1 MVHKR
6 QSVAEA
12 GVYRVLKV
20 VLTDLRNTERTLA
33 TKIESTPSNPER
45 SAALAAIRAT
55 IAKLHLIFAS
65 QN

>member
-1 MVHKR
+1 MARKR

-12 GVYRVLKV
+12 GTYRVLKV
-20 VLTDLRNTERTLA
+20 VLTDLQKAERVVA
-33 TKIESTPSNPER
+33 AIVEDAPPDPER
-45 SAALAAIRAT
+45 LAYLAAIRAT

>member
-1 MVHKR
+1 MARKR

-12 GVYRVLKV
+12 GVYRVLKG
-20 VLTDLRNTERTLA
+20 VLTDLQKAERTLA
-33 TKIESTPSNPER
+33 TSLENTPPNPER
-45 SAALAAIRAT
+45 SASLAAIRTT